1 MVDEVKA
8 LNEAI
13 ADDYSAH
20 VYDPVPVSFLDVER
34 LFGQAALFGELGR
47 PADVLDLACGTGA
60 QLARIAEQVGGRLVG
75 TDISPEPVRIAR
87 ERLSRFGDRA
97 EIMCADLLETDP
109 ASLGQFDLI
118 LNIGVIYVTPPAVQR
133 RILELIGQCLR
144 PGGVAVLSYHAGSL
158 PALRTNLHRLLYAG
172 LEGLAPGDALASAR
186 ARAAQ
191 LAQGLENTPGTE
203 LQRATLAVVAAQSDL
218 VFYHEVFNPCFG
230 AMQTSAIARDLA
242 SHGLDF
248 AWYLSPSNDEL
259 PDSSLDRSIAADIA
273 DFVHGQYRH
282 AIFARYPSS
291 GPCNPGSSQLRWE
304 STLARDNPGTFAG
317 EQVFTQHGGT
327 MNATIRAPA
336 SMAMLD
342 CLAEGPLDWAGLTER
357 AGAAIKG
364 KGGKLDADEVAAMA
378 GDARLLWRYGL
389 LSPLYRMAPE

>member
-144 PGGVAVLSYHAGSL
+144 PGGVAVIS
-158 PALRTNLHRLLYAG
+158 
-172 LEGLAPGDALASAR
+172 
-186 ARAAQ
+186 
-191 LAQGLENTPGTE
+191 
-203 LQRATLAVVAAQSDL
+203 
-218 VFYHEVFNPCFG
+218 
-230 AMQTSAIARDLA
+230 
-242 SHGLDF
+242 
-248 AWYLSPSNDEL
+248 
-259 PDSSLDRSIAADIA
+259 
-273 DFVHGQYRH
+273 
-282 AIFARYPSS
+282 
-291 GPCNPGSSQLRWE
+291 
-304 STLARDNPGTFAG
+304 
-317 EQVFTQHGGT
+317 
-327 MNATIRAPA
+327 
-336 SMAMLD
+336 
-342 CLAEGPLDWAGLTER
+342 
-357 AGAAIKG
+357 
-364 KGGKLDADEVAAMA
+364 
-378 GDARLLWRYGL
+378 
-389 LSPLYRMAPE
+389 